1 MNCNNSSN
9 GSQESDTCFPKT
21 DPDTVLRIM
30 IFINL
35 ITCLCGLLGNGIVL
49 WFLSFHIKRSHFT
62 IYILNLTIADF
73 SFLLGRIIWYLA
85 RILHIYTSKLLTKY
99 HLFYICH
106 GTLVFNIFMYNTGL
120 GFLMVISVERC
131 LSMLFPLW
139 YRYHHLKKKSSSIC
153 AFIWSL
159 SVFMAVLEFY
169 FEVYMGDI
177 YMTCRYII
185 SIFSCVLNFL
195 MYTPLMVL
203 SSLILFLKSWKR
215 SQLHH
220 PSKLHITILVTILV
234 FLIFGLPQKIWFVV
248 HFGFKVDV
256 SKSVSIIFELLS
268 CINSSANPAIYFFV
282 GNLWKNKKGK
292 SLKLTLLRAF
302 KEDFQ
307 GREERITLPA
317 ASSETTDSRDPQK
330 ES

>member
-1 MNCNNSSN
+1 MTCNDSSN
-9 GSQESDTCFPKT
+9 GSQEITTCFPK
-21 DPDTVLRIM
+21 PDRDTEPHIT
-30 IFINL
+30 IFFNL
-35 ITCLCGLLGNGIVL
+35 ITCLCGLLGNGVVF

-62 IYILNLTIADF
+62 IYILNLTVADF

-85 RILHIYTSKLLTKY
+85 KILYIYTSKLLTKC
-99 HLFYICH
+99 HMFYICH
-106 GTLVFNIFMYNTGL
+106 GTLVFNIFVYNTGL

-139 YRYHHLKKKSSSIC
+139 YRYHRLKKKSSIC

-169 FEVYMGDI
+169 FEIYMGDT
-177 YMTCRYII
+177 YKTWRYII

-195 MYTPLMVL
+195 VSTPLMVL
-203 SSLILFLKSWKR
+203 SSLILFLKSWQQPK
-215 SQLHH
+215 QHH
-220 PSKLHITILVTILV
+220 PAKLHITILVTILM
-234 FLIFGLPQKIWFVV
+234 FLLFGLPQKVWFVV
-248 HFGFKVDV
+248 HFGFKVAIHR
-256 SKSVSIIFELLS
+256 SISIIFELLS

-282 GNLWKNKKGK
+282 GNLWKNKKRR

-307 GREERITLPA
+307 RTEDGMTLPA
-317 ASSETTDSRDPQK
+317 TKSEIIGRRDTQK
-330 ES
+330 

>member
-1 MNCNNSSN
+1 MACNNSSN
-9 GSQESDTCFPKT
+9 GSQEINTCFPKMG
-21 DPDTVLRIM
+21 PDAEPRIM
-30 IFINL
+30 ISFNL

-62 IYILNLTIADF
+62 IYILNLTVADF
-73 SFLLGRIIWYLA
+73 SFLLGRMTWYLA
-85 RILHIYTSKLLTKY
+85 KILYIYTSKLITKC
-99 HLFYICH
+99 HMFYICH
-106 GTLVFNIFMYNTGL
+106 GTLVFNIFLYNTGL

-139 YRYHHLKKKSSSIC
+139 YRYHHLKKKSPSIC

-169 FEVYMGDI
+169 FEVYMGDT
-177 YMTCRYII
+177 YKTWRYII

-195 MYTPLMVL
+195 VATPLMVL
-203 SSLILFLKSWKR
+203 SSLILFLKSWKP
-215 SQLHH
+215 SQHHH
-220 PSKLHITILVTILV
+220 PAKLHITILVTILV
-234 FLIFGLPQKIWFVV
+234 FLLFGLPQKIWFVV

-256 SKSVSIIFELLS
+256 SRSVSTIFELLS

-282 GNLWKNKKGK
+282 GNLWKNKKRK

-307 GREERITLPA
+307 GREDRMTLPA
-317 ASSETTDSRDPQK
+317 TSSETTVRKDPQK
-330 ES
+330 